1 MVNCIYGKARVARTL
16 FCPTI
21 PRASVTFS
29 SGVFFSLHFSLPTI
43 RSKSWMGSYGD
54 AFYGGI
60 CRMCSLRS
68 SWPFWMDID
77 GTDTDDYPNP
87 TAICGPC
94 RVEGAAQAW
103 CPLYPLPLE
112 PSSMRIIWGFISRD
126 IRRVRS
132 IEYLRVVLLSHK
144 RSRFRLLTYRGSGER
159 AMFFDS
165 NGVDLVGHILAM
177 Q

>member
-1 MVNCIYGKARVARTL
+1 
-16 FCPTI
+16 
-21 PRASVTFS
+21 
-29 SGVFFSLHFSLPTI
+29 
-43 RSKSWMGSYGD
+43 
-54 AFYGGI
+54 
-60 CRMCSLRS
+60 
-68 SWPFWMDID
+68 MDID

-132 IEYLRVVLLSHK
+132 IEYLRVVLLCNR
-144 RSRFRLLTYRGSGER
+144 RSRFRLLTYSRSGDLG
-159 AMFFDS
+159 MFFDR
-165 NGVDLVGHILAM
+165 DLVDHILAM